1 MALLEFKLTADR
13 KLLKLLGRLVRAV
26 EGIERHLRKTINPTG
41 PVNFRQVPGDNRM
54 AQIFVTL
61 PQLPDHPES
70 GDVVKGELTPT
81 VNGEVGSVI
90 ETAVGQEEAFLGD
103 YAEDVALSVSFVFV
117 DDAGNKSVTPLVAE
131 YTVSDTTPPPDAV
144 DGLGFVQR

>member
-1 MALLEFKLTADR
+1 MAFLEFKLTADR

-26 EGIERHLRKTINPTG
+26 EGIERHLRKTVNPTG
-41 PVNFRQVPGDNRM
+41 PVHFRQVPGDNRM
-54 AQIFVTL
+54 SQIFVTL

-103 YAEDVALSVSFVFV
+103 FAEDVALSVSFVFV
-117 DDAGNKSVTPLVAE
+117 DNAGNKSVNPLVAE

-144 DGLGFVQR
+144 EGLGFRQE